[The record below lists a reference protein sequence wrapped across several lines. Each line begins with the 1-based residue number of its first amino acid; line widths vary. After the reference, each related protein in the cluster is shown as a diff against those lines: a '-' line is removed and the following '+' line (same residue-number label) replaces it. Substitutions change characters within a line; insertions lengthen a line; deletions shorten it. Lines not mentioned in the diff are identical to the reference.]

1 MKKKIIIIVTSIII
15 IVGLIYVIDKIRIN
29 DNANN
34 SNKIENNNVRPQE
47 TEQKED
53 GNEETVIIAHNEI
66 KNIEKLD
73 EFIHSINTGN
83 IIQKVDKIT
92 IVNYTIEGDEI
103 ITTLRYEE
111 GLGQYLLAID
121 NTKDRY
127 ANEYEKGISII
138 GYPIE
143 NYDIKKKIEN
153 GYVYIMLEANK
164 EIDEETKRPIE
175 DVTICSYSQEL
186 ENR

>member
-15 IVGLIYVIDKIRIN
+15 IGLIYVIDKIRIN

-34 SNKIENNNVRPQE
+34 SNKIGNNNVRPQG
-47 TEQKED
+47 TEQQDKD
-53 GNEETVIIAHNEI
+53 EEEKVIISNNKI
-66 KNIEKLD
+66 NNIEKID
-73 EFIHSINTGN
+73 EFIQSINSGN

-103 ITTLRYEE
+103 ITTLKYEE

-143 NYDIKKKIEN
+143 HYDIKKKIEN
-153 GYVYIMLEANK
+153 GYVYFMLEANK
-164 EIDEETKRPIE
+164 EIDEETKRPLE